1 MISDPQFSPFISVG
15 MGLALGLLV
24 GMQRG
29 WVLRTQADGS
39 RFAGIRTFAL
49 MGLAGGLAGVL
60 YDHARGPAV
69 TLMAGVCV
77 IVVLGY
83 ERASRRNGTIS
94 GTSSMVALLTLA
106 SGFLVGGGERLLGT
120 AVAVVM
126 VLILTM
132 RDQLHHWVEK
142 LTEREVLSIAR
153 FAVIALV
160 VLPLLPDQPY
170 GPYDAWN
177 PRKLWLIVVLV
188 SGFSFAGYFAAR
200 VLGPTKGIIAT
211 AAAGS
216 VVSSTAVTASL
227 ATKMK
232 EGSASTAI
240 LAAGISTASVVMGLR
255 VLIMSA
261 VLAPFAFPTLARL
274 VVPGIVVSLGFSLW
288 YLRLGRHAN
297 GAPTSHEVEMR
308 NPFDLAPA
316 LVLTALVMVLTIAAH
331 WVLERF
337 GDHGVALVLAIS
349 GTVDVDSAVI
359 TLGTLPSGTMSP
371 QVGGLVLAV
380 PTMLNTG
387 FKGLVAVSVGGWEKG
402 RHGLIP
408 LFACALAIVAAGLVV
423 FL

>member
-1 MISDPQFSPFISVG
+1 MISDPQISPFISVG

-29 WVLRTQADGS
+29 WVFRTQAEGA
-39 RFAGIRTFAL
+39 RFAGIRTFGL

-69 TLMAGVCV
+69 TILAAVCM

-94 GTSSMVALLTLA
+94 GTSGIVALLTLA

-126 VLILTM
+126 VLILAM

-188 SGFSFAGYFAAR
+188 SGFSFVGYFAAR
-200 VLGPTKGIIAT
+200 VLGPTRGIIAT

-232 EGSASTAI
+232 EGSSSTEI

-261 VLAPFAFPTLARL
+261 VLAPFALPTLARM
-274 VVPGIVVSLGFSLW
+274 VGPGIVVSLAFSLW
-288 YLRLGRHAN
+288 YLRRARHSD
-297 GAPTSHEVEMR
+297 APQASHSLEVR

-316 LVLTALVMVLTIAAH
+316 LILTALVMILTIAAH
-331 WVLERF
+331 WVLDNF

-359 TLGTLPSGTMSP
+359 TLGTLPEGTMP
-371 QVGGLVLAV
+371 PEIGGLVLAV

-387 FKGLVAVSVGGWEKG
+387 FKGLVAVSVGGWTKG
-402 RHGLIP
+402 KHGLIP
-408 LFACALAIVAAGLVV
+408 QFACALAIIVAGLFV